1 MALGL
6 NSGEAK
12 MADLKALLRN
22 LDSLKKRAKGKSNPI
37 LDKRMRELL
46 KKIEIAKAGPGD
58 AIRKRSAHDLML
70 KRKKKNT
77 PSIGSVTTM
86 KDEDEDEDK
95 VEADDWWGEDEDP
108 DWWKAKPKA
117 ATTKAAFGR
126 SPGALGGRLDLPQ
139 GFKHGGRIKKP
150 KKKTKK
156 RKRAALRGYRAE
168 LRGG

>member
-1 MALGL
+1 MVIGL

-12 MADLKALLRN
+12 MADLKELLRN
-22 LDSLKKRAKGKSNPI
+22 LASLKKRAKGNPI
-37 LDKRMRELL
+37 HDKRMRELL

-70 KRKKKNT
+70 KKKKKKSD
-77 PSIGSVTTM
+77 PLGSWKV

-126 SPGALGGRLDLPQ
+126 SPGVLGGRLDLPQ

-156 RKRAALRGYRAE
+156 RKRAALRGHRAE

>member
-1 MALGL
+1 MVIGL

-12 MADLKALLRN
+12 MADRNKLLKNLAVFRKTFRN
-22 LDSLKKRAKGKSNPI
+22 RPNAILADKIRKLETELKIPSSLAGDTKFAPKAPEKEKPKKADPIGSLKVK
-37 LDKRMRELL
+37 DK
-46 KKIEIAKAGPGD
+46 
-58 AIRKRSAHDLML
+58 
-70 KRKKKNT
+70 
-77 PSIGSVTTM
+77 
-86 KDEDEDEDK
+86 DEDEDK

-126 SPGALGGRLDLPQ
+126 SPGALGGRLDLSQ
-139 GFKHGGRIKKP
+139 GYKHGGRIKKP

>member
-1 MALGL
+1 MVIGL

-46 KKIEIAKAGPGD
+46 KKIEDAKAGPGD
-58 AIRKRSAHDLML
+58 AIRKRSPHDLML
-70 KRKKKNT
+70 KKKKKKSD
-77 PSIGSVTTM
+77 PLGSWKV
-86 KDEDEDEDK
+86 KDEDEE
-95 VEADDWWGEDEDP
+95 EIDWEKE
-108 DWWKAKPKA
+108 
-117 ATTKAAFGR
+117 TKKR
-126 SPGALGGRLDLPQ
+126 SKQTAEEMYGLGGSDTPGDFMPYDLP
-139 GFKHGGRIKKP
+139 FKKGGRIKKP